1 MTEKSPI
8 EEVNKDKKVEVVNND
23 EHKDEHLVHSYKRS
37 HPETT
42 DHSIPVHEH
51 YAHNPGTKKVNEKVN
66 VAKVSEAKPA
76 TQASAATVTKKVAT
90 KKVATPKV
98 ATKKT
103 ATKKVATKNNEE
115 NSVKKDL
122 EKKVAAATKQIN
134 DESKAKKAELKEDE
148 IPNSVIIANESIS
161 EVLGVDIIGPDTT
174 EKRSEFDE
182 SQLRK
187 LATTKLG
194 EEVEK
199 ARQNADE
206 LELKAKRLR
215 DQYEAERL
223 NLSSIQSEILAKESE
238 MVHFKS
244 VVENELAN
252 QFNEKAML
260 LKQQQQNAA
269 IEKIKYESVS
279 NSYRDKVKQKM
290 EELAIREKQIFERDK
305 ATRKVEMRK
314 FKERIYQSTLESEL
328 VDEEIREKFGKAP
341 DTSSNRINELTQFIE
356 VISEAKEKH

>member
-1 MTEKSPI
+1 MTDKSPI
-8 EEVNKDKKVEVVNND
+8 EELNKDKKTEVVNND

-37 HPETT
+37 HPETA

-51 YAHNPGTKKVNEKVN
+51 YAHNPGTKKEEDAKNKVASIEKPV
-66 VAKVSEAKPA
+66 VAQA
-76 TQASAATVTKKVAT
+76 ASAVNAKKVAT
-90 KKVATPKV
+90 KKVATKK
-98 ATKKT
+98 ATS
-103 ATKKVATKNNEE
+103 TKKVAVKKNDD
-115 NSVKKDL
+115 NSAKKDL
-122 EKKVAAATKQIN
+122 EQKVAAATKQVN
-134 DESKAKKAELKEDE
+134 DESKAKKASAKTNTNEE
-148 IPNSVIIANESIS
+148 IPNSVIIANESIA
-161 EVLGVDIIGPDTT
+161 EVLGVDIIGPDKT

-206 LELKAKRLR
+206 MELKAKRLR
-215 DQYEAERL
+215 DEYEAERL

-328 VDEEIREKFGKAP
+328 VDDEIREKFGKAP
-341 DTSSNRINELTQFIE
+341 DTSTNRINELTQFIE